1 MLMLAAGLLCRM
13 WRCPGGPLRMLSDDM
28 NHRARLFL
36 ACLGVVVLTCLP
48 WIFKWS
54 LPIGWVAV
62 GLLVAWTVWLAY
74 EYLTWA
80 RGLKR

>member
-1 MLMLAAGLLCRM
+1 MRDAKMNSTIRIIL
-13 WRCPGGPLRMLSDDM
+13 GG
-28 NHRARLFL
+28 
-36 ACLGVVVLTCLP
+36 LGVAVLTALP

-54 LPIGWVAV
+54 WAIGWAAVA
-62 GLLVAWTVWLAY
+62 LLVVWTGWLAY

>member
-1 MLMLAAGLLCRM
+1 MIRIIKFILAI
-13 WRCPGGPLRMLSDDM
+13 
-28 NHRARLFL
+28 
-36 ACLGVVVLTCLP
+36 LGVAVLTTSP

-54 LPIGWVAV
+54 IPIGWLAIA
-62 GLLVAWTVWLAY
+62 LLVVWVVWLAN

>member
-1 MLMLAAGLLCRM
+1 VIRIIKFILAGL
-13 WRCPGGPLRMLSDDM
+13 
-28 NHRARLFL
+28 
-36 ACLGVVVLTCLP
+36 GVAVLTTLP

-54 LPIGWVAV
+54 TSIGWLAIA
-62 GLLVAWTVWLAY
+62 LLVIWVVWLAN